1 LEDMRQLL
9 KQIGEGRPT
18 SNRGLEPLALHPEG
32 RVQEEEHELVQA
44 IMQPHITF
52 HINPSM
58 LHMDE
63 IVGHTPLKDLSQF
76 QLVLKRIPSGELHR
90 LEVSV
95 NHEVRSRACK
105 HLTEL
110 K

>member
-1 LEDMRQLL
+1 MQQLL
-9 KQIGEGRPT
+9 NKIGEGKPT
-18 SNRGLEPLALHPEG
+18 SNRGLKPLAPQLEG
-32 RVQEEEHELVQA
+32 RVQEEERESVQA

-63 IVGHTPLKDLSQF
+63 IVGHTPLKDLRQI
-76 QLVLKRIPSGELHR
+76 QLVLKRIPSGALHR

-95 NHEVRSRACK
+95 NHDVQYRACK